1 MDFSHHPLTWLM
13 DGAPMRQESRLT
25 AQGKLTVPAET
36 VLALRKI
43 YQFKREKLVHF
54 INTVLESVRRNGAE
68 RLYTFDLDLSRVAGA
83 VRLGRRRS

>member
-1 MDFSHHPLTWLM
+1 M
-13 DGAPMRQESRLT
+13 
-25 AQGKLTVPAET
+25 
-36 VLALRKI
+36 ALRKI